1 MTAELVQ
8 DIQCTYLFD
17 IEGTLWFLDL
27 KNGTG
32 SIKQVDSD
40 TNSDVKMVM
49 KEDVL
54 VALFTGKQKAS
65 AAYMTGQLKMKGD
78 IAKAIKLEKLM
89 LDEAKL

>member
-8 DIQCTYLFD
+8 ETQCTYLFD
-17 IEGTLWFLDL
+17 IEGTSWLLDL

-54 VALFTGKQKAS
+54 VALFTGKQRAIT
-65 AAYMTGQLKMKGD
+65 AYMTGQLKMKGD
-78 IAKAIKLEKLM
+78 IANAIKLERLM
-89 LDEAKL
+89 LAQAKL